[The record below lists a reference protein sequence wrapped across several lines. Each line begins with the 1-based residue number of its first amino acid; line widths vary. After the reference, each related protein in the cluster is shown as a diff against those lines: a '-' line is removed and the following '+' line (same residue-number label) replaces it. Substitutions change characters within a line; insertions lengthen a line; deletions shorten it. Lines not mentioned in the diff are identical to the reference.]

1 MKRTSRIRIGVMG
14 CSSFAQRAMLP
25 ALLQC
30 NDLKLICIASRS
42 LEKAQ
47 KAAAQFHCEAIEGY
61 DALLTRNDIDA
72 IYMPLPTGLHEEW
85 CRKALTAGK
94 HLLVEKSFVEDFSTA
109 DELVR
114 LAQQKNCLI
123 FENFQFQTH
132 RQWQRI
138 VDFMTS
144 GELGYV
150 HLVRACF
157 GFPPLPK
164 DNFRW
169 NPSLGGGALL
179 DAGAYMCK
187 ASQLFLGTGLELLGA
202 SLMMDS
208 ETGVDKYGE
217 AMFRN
222 HAGQVSQVAFGF
234 DYFYQ
239 CRVELLGTKGKLSTN
254 RVFTAPPNLEP
265 VLLLETQGHT
275 QEIQIQADNHFINM
289 WNLFATTIAAEKYSQ
304 SWQLLLDQARMITE
318 IREQAVSSQFSD
330 SFRQ

>member
-1 MKRTSRIRIGVMG
+1 
-14 CSSFAQRAMLP
+14 
-25 ALLQC
+25 
-30 NDLKLICIASRS
+30 
-42 LEKAQ
+42 
-47 KAAAQFHCEAIEGY
+47 
-61 DALLTRNDIDA
+61 
-72 IYMPLPTGLHEEW
+72 
-85 CRKALTAGK
+85 
-94 HLLVEKSFVEDFSTA
+94 
-109 DELVR
+109 
-114 LAQQKNCLI
+114 
-123 FENFQFQTH
+123 
-132 RQWQRI
+132 
-138 VDFMTS
+138 
-144 GELGYV
+144 
-150 HLVRACF
+150 
-157 GFPPLPK
+157 
-164 DNFRW
+164 
-169 NPSLGGGALL
+169 
-179 DAGAYMCK
+179 
-187 ASQLFLGTGLELLGA
+187 LFLGTGLELLGA